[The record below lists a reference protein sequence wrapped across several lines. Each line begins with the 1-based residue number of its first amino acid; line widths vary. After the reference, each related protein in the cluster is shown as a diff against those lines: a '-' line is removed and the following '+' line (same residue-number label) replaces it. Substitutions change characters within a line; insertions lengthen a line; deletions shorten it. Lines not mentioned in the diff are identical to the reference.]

1 MKLLQTWQKK
11 FLFRYQIYILWM
23 VQKDQLIQMLIST
36 GMLCD
41 LFWYDLIIYH
51 MIIWIE
57 INWVC
62 FILIILKFINLLLS
76 WSILIRNSQIFQP
89 INPSIPLSAFLIFF
103 YFSSLYKHCY
113 LISFLFYFFSHLFFF
128 KIF

>member
-89 INPSIPLSAFLIFF
+89 INPSIPFSSFLIFF

-113 LISFLFYFFSHLFFF
+113 LISYFISFPTFFF

>member
-41 LFWYDLIIYH
+41 LF
-51 MIIWIE
+51 
-57 INWVC
+57 
-62 FILIILKFINLLLS
+62 
-76 WSILIRNSQIFQP
+76 
-89 INPSIPLSAFLIFF
+89 
-103 YFSSLYKHCY
+103 
-113 LISFLFYFFSHLFFF
+113 
-128 KIF
+128 